1 MDFLNT
7 AFSQYLEGTQ
17 RAAGS
22 AHEGA
27 RTLSETAAG
36 VVGTAAG
43 AAGAMAGAAAGA
55 STAGQPPFADYD
67 EMDVEEITE
76 QLDGLSEAQLRRV
89 RNYEQGNKNR
99 ETLIAQID
107 RRLEATP

>member
-7 AFSQYLEGTQ
+7 AFSPYQEGTQ

-22 AHEGA
+22 AQEGA

-67 EMDVEEITE
+67 GMDVEEIT
-76 QLDGLSEAQLRRV
+76 
-89 RNYEQGNKNR
+89 
-99 ETLIAQID
+99 
-107 RRLEATP
+107 